1 MNVRFVSSFVAT
13 ADLGSF
19 AKAAEALFSTQGTIA
34 SRIAKLEEELG
45 VPLFLRDGSNLVLT
59 EHGHAALPAAR
70 SLLEASNAFVAAAG
84 GNRTEGVLRIAWT
97 DYISYF
103 LSSKL
108 LTELNRRHPA
118 LNIEVQTHSSMDVAE
133 LLQQGRIDL
142 GVFVGVESRR
152 NVTAM
157 HLFDLPLRWIA
168 RKDLLGDCRSLDI
181 LSQVPLVN
189 YPAGTLPAQA
199 IDKQLSDA
207 GIKPGLVYWM
217 DTLPSVL
224 SAVREGLAV
233 ALVPPKILQSD
244 LQKGDLVELGAPSP
258 ITSLPFYS
266 HFRNNA
272 RADLCAEVSQLMAGL
287 LSFDK

>member
-1 MNVRFVSSFVAT
+1 MNYRFVSSFVAT

-19 AKAAEALFSTQGTIA
+19 SKAAETLFSTQGTIA
-34 SRIAKLEEELG
+34 SRVAKLEEELG

-70 SLLEASNAFVAAAG
+70 ALLEASNAFVASAG
-84 GNRTEGVLRIAWT
+84 GTRTEGVLRIAWT
-97 DYISYF
+97 DYVSYF

-108 LTELNRRHPA
+108 LAELNCRHPS

-142 GVFVGVESRR
+142 GIFVGVEARR
-152 NVTAM
+152 NLTAV

-168 RKDLLGDCRSLDI
+168 QKRLLGESRSLEI
-181 LSQVPLVN
+181 LTQVPLVN

-199 IDKQLSDA
+199 INKQLSEA
-207 GIKPGLVYWM
+207 GIKPTLVYWL

-224 SAVREGLAV
+224 STVRQGLAV
-233 ALVPPKILQSD
+233 ALVPPAILQDD
-244 LQKGDLVELGAPSP
+244 LEYGGLVELDAPSP

-272 RADLCAEVSQLMAGL
+272 RAELCAEVSQIMADL
-287 LSFDK
+287 LRIN